1 MGKTRVDAAIALWF
15 LWNFYPSRVIT
26 TAPTGRQNELLL
38 WGEIRRLHAMM
49 QRTLRERRGIT
60 DLGDDLLPKACRL
73 SLDIPGGDEGGQ
85 WYAIGFSTDKADAFQ
100 GIHEVNILFILDEGA
115 GIDTAIFGAVEGS
128 LNTPN
133 SRVLA
138 TGNPTDPSSYF
149 GRLFLTRE
157 GSDWNKI
164 HISCLQSPNVVA
176 GNNIIAGLCGW
187 DWPEKQRKKWGESD
201 PRYLI
206 KVLGEFPESGGNVL
220 VSYPVAYAA
229 LNRELKL
236 LPEKKLVLAIDVARF
251 GDDMAVFLLREKGE
265 ADYAPYVPEEEGE
278 KTDDEWSDVVDSIE
292 QEEKEPKAPKASSM
306 EKEELAA
313 VVIKKFSQSSITDL
327 TAETLRIVDEYE
339 GRIEDIAIDVV
350 GVGGGLY
357 DNLEAITWDENSPL
371 RNIELW
377 EVSAGEEATDDK
389 KCANLRAEI
398 HRCVKRALESE
409 ELIINDEEIVD
420 QVSQL
425 SYKYEPKR
433 GRLII
438 FPKEEF
444 KKKYGRSPDE
454 LDTLA
459 ISYAPRVLRGR
470 RCDPRIR
477 QL

>member
-1 MGKTRVDAAIALWF
+1 MPVSHSARSLDPLTLSRELYKRGLLKKPKKSPPTLRNLVSTPTSFYYTQGYCAKFRAYPEQWWDWIGFTTHWERQRAIAHSVRDHVRTAVRSGHGVGKTRVDAAIALWF
-15 LWNFYPSRVIT
+15 IWNFYPSRVIT

-229 LNRELKL
+229 LNQDLKL
-236 LPEKKLVLAIDVARF
+236 LPDKKLILAIDVARF

-265 ADYAPYVPEEEGE
+265 ADYASYLPE
-278 KTDDEWSDVVDSIE
+278 
-292 QEEKEPKAPKASSM
+292 
-306 EKEELAA
+306 
-313 VVIKKFSQSSITDL
+313 
-327 TAETLRIVDEYE
+327 
-339 GRIEDIAIDVV
+339 
-350 GVGGGLY
+350 
-357 DNLEAITWDENSPL
+357 DEN
-371 RNIELW
+371 
-377 EVSAGEEATDDK
+377 
-389 KCANLRAEI
+389 
-398 HRCVKRALESE
+398 
-409 ELIINDEEIVD
+409 
-420 QVSQL
+420 
-425 SYKYEPKR
+425 
-433 GRLII
+433 
-438 FPKEEF
+438 
-444 KKKYGRSPDE
+444 
-454 LDTLA
+454 
-459 ISYAPRVLRGR
+459 
-470 RCDPRIR
+470 
-477 QL
+477 